1 MDEKY
6 ILARAAKYF
15 SDGNYDAALL
25 DYELAES
32 AYPQWSKSIQ
42 IIISQTKARL
52 GRNGFK
58 YSYQAK
64 IKKIANFP
72 PNFPKDLKLP
82 EIVGIA
88 NDYSFIE
95 KRAKEIVLDLESN
108 HTIMPMIS
116 VVIPVYN
123 RSRELD
129 FVLTGLCHQSYP
141 KEKFEV
147 IVSDDGSKENIK
159 AVVNKYKNKLNI
171 NYCWQED
178 LGYRL
183 AEARNLGINHAKY
196 DNIVI
201 VDSDAIPSIDLLK
214 NYAPYFASSR
224 NIAVFGFRHYV
235 LLDKISPDEFLNNP
249 SAVYT
254 ANKIR
259 SENDVATV
267 QGEGISL
274 DWREDHIKKN
284 NNLLNEALPYRFLV
298 GANCGFT
305 REVFNRVGG
314 YSSDFNQ
321 WGFEDQEFGYRLW
334 INGCYFIPL
343 WDNYVYHQE
352 PLEGKNDTDR
362 KLGQSITKELFI
374 KKCPFIYR
382 KKSDQQPPYEAP
394 LVSIYIPCYNRGKY
408 LVESVESALAQTV
421 DDLEVCICNDGST
434 DNSLSIL
441 TKYYK
446 NHPRV
451 RYESKQNGGIGSA
464 SNHAVRMTRGCYI
477 GQLDADDIL
486 KMDAVERCLEVI
498 EKDDSLSLVYGTT
511 DYINENSEFMDEG
524 WNWPL
529 FSREYLL
536 TKMIIHHFRLFRRR
550 DWSRTVGFD
559 EQIKN
564 AVDYDMMLKLAEVGN
579 VKHLNQVLYSYR
591 KHFES
596 TTFENNGI
604 QTVNTFNVIQKSL
617 DRQKIPLKVTW
628 SGNSN
633 DPREVMFNV
642 IKK

>member
-1 MDEKY
+1 MNDSY
-6 ILARAAKYF
+6 ILARAAKLYRE
-15 SDGNYDAALL
+15 GKYDAALVN
-25 DYELAES
+25 YELAEKT
-32 AYPQWSKSIQ
+32 YPQWNKSIQ
-42 IIISQTKARL
+42 FAINQTKVRL

-58 YSYQAK
+58 YSYAAK
-64 IKKIANFP
+64 IKKVADFP
-72 PNFPKDLKLP
+72 PNFPRDLKLP
-82 EIVGIA
+82 ELVGVA
-88 NDYSFIE
+88 NDYSFIK
-95 KRAKEIVLDLESN
+95 KRAAKICLDLDSN
-108 HTIMPMIS
+108 HELMPMIS
-116 VVIPVYN
+116 VIIPVYN

-129 FVLTGLCHQSYP
+129 FVLAGLCHQTYP

-147 IVSDDGSKENIK
+147 IVSDDGSKEDIR
-159 AVVNKYKNKLNI
+159 AILTKYDDKLNI

-183 AEARNLGINHAKY
+183 AEARNLGISHAKH

-214 NYAPYFASSR
+214 NYAPYFSASR
-224 NIAVFGFRHYV
+224 NIAIFGFRHYV
-235 LLDKISPDEFLNNP
+235 LLDKIQPDDFLNDPNI
-249 SAVYT
+249 VYT

-267 QGEGISL
+267 QGDGISV
-274 DWREDHIKKN
+274 DWREDHIKKS
-284 NNLLNEALPYRFLV
+284 NNLINEALPYRFLV

-305 REVFNRVGG
+305 REVFNKAGG
-314 YSSDFNQ
+314 YSVDFNQ

-334 INGCYFIPL
+334 INGCYFVPL
-343 WDNYVYHQE
+343 WDAYVYHQE

-362 KLGQSITKELFI
+362 KLGQSVTKELFI

-382 KKSDQQPPYEAP
+382 KKSEQQSPFEAP
-394 LVSIYIPCYNRGKY
+394 LVSIYMPCYNRSEY
-408 LVESVESALAQTV
+408 LIESVESALVQTV
-421 DDLEVCICNDGST
+421 DDLEVCICDDGST
-434 DNSLSIL
+434 DNSLSL
-441 TKYYK
+441 LQKYYK

-451 RYESKQNGGIGSA
+451 RFESKKNGGIGSA

-477 GQLDADDIL
+477 GQLDADDVL

-511 DYINENSEFMDEG
+511 DYIDEKSEFMDEG

-529 FSREYLL
+529 FTREYLM

-550 DWSRTVGFD
+550 DWSRTMGFN

-564 AVDYDMMLKLAEVGN
+564 AVDYDMMLKLSEVGR
-579 VKHLNQVLYSYR
+579 VQHINQVLYSYR
-591 KHFES
+591 KHQDS
-596 TTFENNGI
+596 TTFKDNSSQSTNAFASITES
-604 QTVNTFNVIQKSL
+604 FNRMGLEK
-617 DRQKIPLKVTW
+617 KVTW

-633 DPREVMFNV
+633 DPREVK
-642 IKK
+642 IL